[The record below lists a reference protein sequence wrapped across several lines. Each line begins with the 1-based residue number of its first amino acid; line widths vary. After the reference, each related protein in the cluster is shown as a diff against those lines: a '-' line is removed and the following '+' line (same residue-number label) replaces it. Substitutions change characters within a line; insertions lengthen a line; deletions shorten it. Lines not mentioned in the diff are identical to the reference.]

1 MFKSIALS
9 ILKYTVNVTMW
20 DNMSMDREEEKE
32 EAVDMWLLAKTLK
45 KKGIANSTIEKIL
58 WLYKNKIKS

>member
-9 ILKYTVNVTMW
+9 ILKHIVNVTMW
-20 DNMSMDREEEKE
+20 DDVSMDREEEKE

-58 WLYKNKIKS
+58 WLYKNSK

>member
-1 MFKSIALS
+1 
-9 ILKYTVNVTMW
+9 MW